1 MPRSAVREEGKKYV
15 WDNGLYSSEQEA
27 EGKKNSIKRRRRKNE
42 F

>member
-27 EGKKNSIKRRRRKNE
+27 EGKKE
-42 F
+42 FLSER